1 MDPEFEED
9 LQDPEYLSEFIK
21 EWNES
26 RLDMFA
32 LTQPNEVCV
41 SVVNKRDK
49 ASSRR
54 LPTHFEHGQLASSF
68 DFPKHHKQITIKGGL
83 NVASLYCSFSRDG
96 AESYFS

>member
-49 ASSRR
+49 ASSR
-54 LPTHFEHGQLASSF
+54 
-68 DFPKHHKQITIKGGL
+68 
-83 NVASLYCSFSRDG
+83 
-96 AESYFS
+96 